1 MHIKTQQR
9 IVSLDLLRGVA
20 VLGILW
26 MNIQSFSAPLAS
38 YANPSAYGDLAGV
51 NFYAW
56 AIANVFAE
64 LKFVTLFSI
73 LFGAG
78 IVIFYNRASE
88 KGVDA
93 QALNT
98 RRMHWLLVFGLVHG
112 YFIWY
117 GDILFVYAVCGLIA
131 VKFVDA
137 SIKRLL
143 VSAALMFM
151 VPVLLIYLL
160 SLLMAIGDEQLMA
173 ELASDWAP
181 SDALLQ
187 QEITAFKSSWVDARL
202 ASIPTAI
209 TFQSAGLLMYGW
221 RALACMLIGIALFRT
236 GFITASMNIRTYKL
250 VALIALPLGLSLS
263 TWGVMQNIAHDF
275 SIEFSTGLGVLFN
288 YFGSVATTIAYIS
301 AVMLLCKSQA
311 LAGVKSALTNV
322 GRMAFTNY
330 IMQSLICTFIFYGYG
345 LNYFAELS
353 RIECLAV
360 VVIVWFIQ
368 LFYSTLWLSHFK
380 QGPLEQFW
388 RYLTYR
394 QLTYRST
401 TY

>member
-26 MNIQSFSAPLAS
+26 MNIQSFSGPLAA
-38 YANPSAYGDLAGV
+38 YGNPTAYGDFSGANL
-51 NFYAW
+51 YTW
-56 AIANVFAE
+56 AIASVFAE
-64 LKFVTLFSI
+64 FKFMTLFSI

-78 IVIFYNRASE
+78 IAIFCHRAAE
-88 KGVDA
+88 KGFDA
-93 QALNT
+93 RSLNT
-98 RRMHWLLVFGLVHG
+98 RRMHWLLVFGLAHG

-137 SIKRLL
+137 SVKRLL

-160 SLLMAIGDEQLMA
+160 SLLIATGDQQLMT
-173 ELASDWAP
+173 ELMRDWAP
-181 SDALLQ
+181 SEALLQ
-187 QEITAFKSSWVDARL
+187 QEISAYKGSWVDTRL

-209 TFQSAGLLMYGW
+209 SFQLAGLLMYGW
-221 RALACMLIGIALFRT
+221 RALACMLIGIALLQT

-250 VALIALPLGLSLS
+250 VALIALPLGISLS

-275 SIEFSTGLGVLFN
+275 SLEFSGSFGTLFN
-288 YFGSVATTIAYIS
+288 YFGSFSTAIAYVAII
-301 AVMLLCKSQA
+301 MLLCKFQA
-311 LAGVKSALTNV
+311 LAGFKSALSNV
-322 GRMAFTNY
+322 GKMAFTNY

-345 LNYFAELS
+345 LNYFAELN

-360 VVIVWFIQ
+360 VVLVWFIQ
-368 LFYSTLWLSHFK
+368 LFYSTLWLLHFK
-380 QGPLEQFW
+380 QGPLERFW

-394 QLTYRST
+394 QLTY
-401 TY
+401 